1 VRAGLRRFAP
11 IAAAVAPLYDPF
23 MASIMIVDDAVDSC
37 EPLGKYLEK
46 SGHIVRCVPNGREA
60 LAQVIIMLPDVVILD
75 LFMPEM
81 DGPSFLE
88 VVRSYLRLQSLPVV
102 VLTALS
108 ESPMVERARNLQ
120 VNAILVKGKAT
131 FEDIKKAAEEAVHRI
146 PGT

>member
-1 VRAGLRRFAP
+1 
-11 IAAAVAPLYDPF
+11 
-23 MASIMIVDDAVDSC
+23 MASIMIVDDAADSS

-46 SGHIVRCVPNGREA
+46 AGHEVRCVPNGREA
-60 LAQVIIMLPDVVILD
+60 LAQVIIAMPDVVILD

-88 VVRSYLRLQSLPVV
+88 VIRSYLRLQSLPVV

-131 FEDIKKAAEEAVHRI
+131 FEDIRSAAEEAVHRI